1 MYDVIVVGAG
11 VVGCSTARE
20 LSRYKLDVLV
30 LEKGHDICA
39 GASKANS
46 GMIHAGYDP
55 IPGTNEAKFNAPG
68 SRMMYEICDELDVPY
83 EKSGTTVF
91 ATDESGMKELRKLE
105 GFAKENNV
113 EARIVEPPE
122 LYELQPDIGEDVKA
136 VLWVPE
142 GGITT
147 PFTVTFALAEK

>member
-46 GMIHAGYDP
+46 GMIHAGLRSDP
-55 IPGTNEAKFNAPG
+55 GHERSESSTRREAA
-68 SRMMYEICDELDVPY
+68 
-83 EKSGTTVF
+83 
-91 ATDESGMKELRKLE
+91 
-105 GFAKENNV
+105 
-113 EARIVEPPE
+113 
-122 LYELQPDIGEDVKA
+122 
-136 VLWVPE
+136 
-142 GGITT
+142 
-147 PFTVTFALAEK
+147 

>member
-1 MYDVIVVGAG
+1 MYNKSCVICRGNDSLHTAIKFWRQTTCQNDVIVVGAG

-55 IPGTNEAKFNAPG
+55 IRAQTKRKFNAPG
-68 SRMMYEICDELDVPY
+68 S
-83 EKSGTTVF
+83 K
-91 ATDESGMKELRKLE
+91 
-105 GFAKENNV
+105 
-113 EARIVEPPE
+113 
-122 LYELQPDIGEDVKA
+122 
-136 VLWVPE
+136 
-142 GGITT
+142 
-147 PFTVTFALAEK
+147 

>member
-68 SRMMYEICDELDVPY
+68 SKMMYEICDELDVPY

-91 ATDESGMKELRKLE
+91 ATDESGMKELQKLE
-105 GFAKENNV
+105 GFGS
-113 EARIVEPPE
+113 
-122 LYELQPDIGEDVKA
+122 PDRRTAGT
-136 VLWVPE
+136 L
-142 GGITT
+142 
-147 PFTVTFALAEK
+147 

>member
-30 LEKGHDICA
+30 PEKEHDICA

-55 IPGTNEAKFNAPG
+55 IPGTNEAKFNA
-68 SRMMYEICDELDVPY
+68 
-83 EKSGTTVF
+83 
-91 ATDESGMKELRKLE
+91 LE
-105 GFAKENNV
+105 AK
-113 EARIVEPPE
+113 
-122 LYELQPDIGEDVKA
+122 
-136 VLWVPE
+136 
-142 GGITT
+142 
-147 PFTVTFALAEK
+147 